1 MPKAALKT
9 AKPDRKGFI
18 MTDTTAKESG
28 PAIASGRASARRF
41 KIPKSDYLVSWGGFF
56 ILLVVWETAVRFFKI
71 PDYILPPPS
80 AIILS
85 LYYGLKSGLFIEHFL
100 VTAFQTLTGFCL
112 AAMFGIGVGALVAQ
126 FRIIERT
133 VYPWLVALQ
142 TLPKIAIAP
151 LIIIWAGYGIQS
163 KVVIVALVSVFPI
176 LVNTIVGL
184 KSCDQGKID
193 LMRSLGATKWE
204 TFRLVR
210 LPNALPFIFA
220 GLNVAIVLAILGSI
234 VGEFVGSKAGLG
246 NLILEANFQ
255 FNVAQMFA
263 ILVILGVFGVT
274 MSRVVGLVQS
284 RLLFWNAGFN
294 SQAI

>member
-1 MPKAALKT
+1 
-9 AKPDRKGFI
+9 
-18 MTDTTAKESG
+18 MTDTSPVNGKPAG
-28 PAIASGRASARRF
+28 PVIASGRASVRRRS
-41 KIPKSDYLVSWGGFF
+41 IPGADYLVSLSAFV
-56 ILLVVWETAVRFFKI
+56 ILLIVWEAAVRILRVPEF
-71 PDYILPPPS
+71 ILPPPS
-80 AIILS
+80 AIFVS
-85 LYYGLKSGLFIEHFL
+85 LYYGLKSGLFIQHFF
-100 VTAFQTLTGFCL
+100 VTAFQTLTGFLL
-112 AAMFGIGVGALVAQ
+112 AAFFGIGLGALVAQ
-126 FRIIERT
+126 FRIVERT

-163 KVVIVALVSVFPI
+163 KVVIVALVALFPI

-184 KSCDQGKID
+184 KSCDQGKLD
-193 LMRSLGATKWE
+193 LMRSLGATPWE

-263 ILVILGVFGVT
+263 ILVILGVFGVALS
-274 MSRVVGLVQS
+274 MIVRFIQG
-284 RLLFWNAGFN
+284 RLLFWNAGF
-294 SQAI
+294 SQSI

>member
-1 MPKAALKT
+1 MTEASPDVGNAA
-9 AKPDRKGFI
+9 
-18 MTDTTAKESG
+18 G
-28 PAIASGRASARRF
+28 PVVATSRASVGRR
-41 KIPKSDYLVSWGGFF
+41 KIPGSDSLISFAAFVV
-56 ILLVVWETAVRFFKI
+56 LLVIWEIAVRMLHV
-71 PDYILPPPS
+71 PDYILPAPS
-80 AIILS
+80 AISMS
-85 LYYGLKSGLFIEHFL
+85 LYYGLKSGLFVEHFF
-100 VTAFQTLTGFCL
+100 VTAFQTLAGFLL
-112 AAMFGIGVGALVAQ
+112 AAIFGIGIGALVAE
-126 FRIIERT
+126 FRIVERT

-163 KVVIVALVSVFPI
+163 KIVIVALVALFPI

-184 KSCDQGKID
+184 KSCDQGKLD
-193 LMRSLGATKWE
+193 LMRSLGATGWE

-263 ILVILGVFGVT
+263 ILVILGVFGVAL
-274 MSRVVGLVQS
+274 SLAVGFVQR
-284 RLLFWNAGFN
+284 RLMFWNAGF
-294 SQAI
+294 SQSI

>member
-1 MPKAALKT
+1 
-9 AKPDRKGFI
+9 
-18 MTDTTAKESG
+18 MTDPLPNAEKTPG
-28 PAIASGRASARRF
+28 PAVASGRAHVRRRSIPGGDYLISASAFVILLIVWEVSVRVL
-41 KIPKSDYLVSWGGFF
+41 KIPEF
-56 ILLVVWETAVRFFKI
+56 
-71 PDYILPPPS
+71 ILPPPT
-80 AIILS
+80 AIAVS
-85 LYYGLKSGLFIEHFL
+85 LYYGLKSGLFVHHFL
-100 VTAFQTLTGFCL
+100 VTAFQTLTGFAV
-112 AAMFGIGVGALVAQ
+112 AAIFGIGMGALVAQ
-126 FRIIERT
+126 FRIVERT

-163 KVVIVALVSVFPI
+163 KIVIVALVSLFPI

-184 KSCDQGKID
+184 KSCDQGKLD
-193 LMRSLGATKWE
+193 LMRSLGATNWE

-255 FNVAQMFA
+255 FNIAQMFA
-263 ILVILGVFGVT
+263 ILVILGVFGV
-274 MSRVVGLVQS
+274 GLSLIVRLIQG
-284 RLLFWNAGFN
+284 RLLFWNAGF
-294 SQAI
+294 SQSI

>member
-1 MPKAALKT
+1 MTELSPDVGTAA
-9 AKPDRKGFI
+9 
-18 MTDTTAKESG
+18 G
-28 PAIASGRASARRF
+28 PVATSGRTSVRRRT
-41 KIPKSDYLVSWGGFF
+41 IPGSDSLISLGAFVV
-56 ILLVVWETAVRFFKI
+56 LLAVWEVAVRVLHV
-71 PDYILPPPS
+71 PDYILPAPT
-80 AIILS
+80 AISMS
-85 LYYGLKSGLFIEHFL
+85 LYYGLKSGLFVEHFF
-100 VTAFQTLTGFCL
+100 VTAFQTLAGFVL
-112 AAMFGIGVGALVAQ
+112 AAIFGIGLGALVAQ
-126 FRIIERT
+126 FRIVERT
-133 VYPWLVALQ
+133 IYPWLVALQ

-163 KVVIVALVSVFPI
+163 KIVIVTLVALFPI

-184 KSCDQGKID
+184 KSCDQGKLD
-193 LMRSLGATKWE
+193 LMRSLGATGWE

-263 ILVILGVFGVT
+263 ILVILGAFGVT
-274 MSRVVGLVQS
+274 LSLIVRFIEG
-284 RLLFWNAGFN
+284 RLMFWNAGF
-294 SQAI
+294 SQSI

>member
-1 MPKAALKT
+1 MTELS
-9 AKPDRKGFI
+9 PDDG
-18 MTDTTAKESG
+18 KEPG
-28 PAIASGRASARRF
+28 PVLASGRVSVRGRTIAGGDYFVSISAF
-41 KIPKSDYLVSWGGFF
+41 V
-56 ILLVVWETAVRFFKI
+56 ILLAVWEAAVRVLHV
-71 PDYILPPPS
+71 PDYILPAPT
-80 AIILS
+80 AISVS
-85 LYYGLKSGLFIEHFL
+85 LYYGLKSGLFVEHFF
-100 VTAFQTLTGFCL
+100 VTAFQTLAGFFL
-112 AAMFGIGVGALVAQ
+112 AAFFGIGLGALVAQ
-126 FRIIERT
+126 FRIVERT
-133 VYPWLVALQ
+133 IYPWLVALQ

-163 KVVIVALVSVFPI
+163 KIVIVALVALFPI

-184 KSCDQGKID
+184 KSCDLGKLD
-193 LMRSLGATKWE
+193 LMRSLGATGWE
-204 TFRLVR
+204 TFRMVR

-274 MSRVVGLVQS
+274 LSLIVRFIEG
-284 RLLFWNAGFN
+284 RLMFWNAGF
-294 SQAI
+294 SQST

>member
-1 MPKAALKT
+1 MSEATSA
-9 AKPDRKGFI
+9 GEI
-18 MTDTTAKESG
+18 G
-28 PAIASGRASARRF
+28 SARAPAPAWWR
-41 KIPKSDYLVSWGGFF
+41 KLATNDYVISWGAFAILLLVWELLIPVFGVPSF
-56 ILLVVWETAVRFFKI
+56 ILPA
-71 PDYILPPPS
+71 PS
-80 AIILS
+80 AIGVS
-85 LYYGLKSGLFIEHFL
+85 LYYGLTSGLFAHHFL
-100 VTAFQTLTGFCL
+100 VTAFQTLTGFFL
-112 AAMFGIGVGALVAQ
+112 AAFFGIAVGALVAQ
-126 FRIIERT
+126 FRLFERT

-163 KVVIVALVSVFPI
+163 KVIIVALVALFPV

-184 KSCDQGKID
+184 KTCDQGKLD

-204 TFRLVR
+204 TFRLVK

-246 NLILEANFQ
+246 NLILESNFQ

-263 ILVILGVFGVT
+263 ILVILGFFGV
-274 MSRVVGLVQS
+274 GLSMILRAIQG
-284 RLLFWNAGFN
+284 RLLFWNAGLGTQ
-294 SQAI
+294 SM